1 MSKTKVYTP
10 EQLRDAERFIKLY
23 MSVPESKRPIVAAAV
38 DGFIAGMDA
47 QKRLTEQRAG

>member
-1 MSKTKVYTP
+1 MDNAKVYTP
-10 EQLRDAERFIKLY
+10 EQIRDAERFIKLY

-47 QKRLTEQRAG
+47 QKRLTEKQAG